1 MRNYNVDKLEQPYSS
16 ELKDLLLQNE
26 KILLILKTLKTFAP
40 QAYLAAGVIR
50 NTVWAHLHGQSYPL
64 DQTEIDVVFY
74 DALDKDLDAQQ
85 LQEKMKM
92 EFPTI
97 EWDITNQARVHL
109 WYQTDKGSSIPQL
122 SSIEHAL
129 SQWPE
134 TATAIAVRLNNQ
146 HEIECI
152 SPFGLVDLFEL
163 KLRWNERL
171 VSRGVFTHRVASK
184 QFLTKWPKLT
194 LIE

>member
-1 MRNYNVDKLEQPYSS
+1 MDKLEQRYSS
-16 ELKDLLLQNE
+16 ELEDLLLRNE
-26 KILLILKTLKTFAP
+26 KILLILKTLKIFAP

-50 NTVWAHLHGQSYPL
+50 NTVWAHLHGQSYSL

-74 DALDKDLDAQQ
+74 DALDTDIDVQQ

-92 EFPTI
+92 EFPNI

-109 WYQTDKGSSIPQL
+109 WYQTDNGSSIPQL

-129 SQWPE
+129 SLWPE

-146 HEIECI
+146 HEIEYI
-152 SPFGLVDLFEL
+152 SPFGLDDLFEL
-163 KLRWNERL
+163 KLRWNNRL
-171 VSRGVFTHRVASK
+171 VSRGVFMKRIQSK
-184 QFLTKWPKLT
+184 QFLQRWPL
-194 LIE
+194 LVLMS